1 MRTTTQ
7 HLADLILGLP
17 AETWI
22 ADQRSAGRSW
32 RLIARDLE
40 DITSGRVV
48 VTDRTLRNWMTSA
61 QVAA

>member
-7 HLADLILGLP
+7 HLADLLLGVP
-17 AETWI
+17 VERWV

-40 DITSGRVV
+40 DATDARVI
-48 VTDRTLRNWMTSA
+48 VTDRTLRNWMTST
-61 QVAA
+61 QIAA